1 MNLIRNNRKEKER
14 KKKKKKEG
22 KKQMERKYK
31 NFNSERIYSI
41 YIYTYNFRVN

>member
-1 MNLIRNNRKEKER
+1 MNLIRKNRKEKE
-14 KKKKKKEG
+14 KKRRKEG